1 MRNTRR
7 NNRDTPTAT
16 EQALLDNRFEHR
28 LQLAR
33 RTRQQDNQFC
43 FVFDPEAWSGSVLV
57 RQHGRARRHHCLA
70 AVDRGRHEPAGRESL
85 FDRFE
90 DLRVILERPTDKIR
104 DNVTC
109 EIVVGRAEP
118 PRQNEQVAPAQRIRD
133 DRLQDAAVVAGNSFP
148 LQVDPDLVETLGD
161 EQRIRIDV
169 SRRQHLAADGND
181 FCSHADWGAL
191 PSCRVMIAIPA
202 RNSTRRAAEDSRRS
216 PPSRRQP

>member
-7 NNRDTPTAT
+7 NNRDAPQRPSRRSWITAS
-16 EQALLDNRFEHR
+16 QHR

-43 FVFDPEAWSGSVLV
+43 FVFDPEAGSGSILV

-90 DLRVILERPTDKIR
+90 DLCVIFERPSDKIR

-118 PRQNEQVAPAQRIRD
+118 PVRISKSLRSERIRD
-133 DRLQDAAVVAGNSFP
+133 DGLQDAAVVAGNSFP
-148 LQVDPDLVETLGD
+148 LQVDADLVETLGD

-169 SRRQHLAADGND
+169 RWRQHLAADGND
-181 FCSHADWGAL
+181 FCSHADSGAL
-191 PSCRVMIAIPA
+191 PRCRVMIAIPA